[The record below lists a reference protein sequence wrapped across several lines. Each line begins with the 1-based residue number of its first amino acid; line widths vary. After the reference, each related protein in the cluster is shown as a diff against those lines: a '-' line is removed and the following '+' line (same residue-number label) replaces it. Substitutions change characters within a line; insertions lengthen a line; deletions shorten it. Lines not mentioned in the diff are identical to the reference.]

1 MECSGRFS
9 SNFIQI
15 FNVVITGISFMLI
28 FTAFQTGAM
37 IEPRVLEA
45 VRQETKNSPNPF
57 TGDGYVSLS
66 VIYLV
71 FAFAN
76 WIAAPIVA
84 VIGPRIA
91 MFLGGLVYS

>member
-37 IEPRVLEA
+37 IEV
-45 VRQETKNSPNPF
+45 
-57 TGDGYVSLS
+57 
-66 VIYLV
+66 
-71 FAFAN
+71 
-76 WIAAPIVA
+76 
-84 VIGPRIA
+84 
-91 MFLGGLVYS
+91 GLLITTV